1 MTEKEMLVGLSTA
14 AARRI
19 VQTGKF
25 ADGSKAG
32 KATIERLKRTYG
44 IEPSPKPKAQ
54 PGLPVGGKSKKS
66 ETKSRSSILSRLKAT
81 T

>member
-25 ADGSKAG
+25 ADGSKASASDV
-32 KATIERLKRTYG
+32 KRLKESYN
-44 IEPSPKPKAQ
+44 IKSSPKPKAQ
-54 PGLPVGGKSKKS
+54 PKLPATGESKKKTKSK
-66 ETKSRSSILSRLKAT
+66 
-81 T
+81 